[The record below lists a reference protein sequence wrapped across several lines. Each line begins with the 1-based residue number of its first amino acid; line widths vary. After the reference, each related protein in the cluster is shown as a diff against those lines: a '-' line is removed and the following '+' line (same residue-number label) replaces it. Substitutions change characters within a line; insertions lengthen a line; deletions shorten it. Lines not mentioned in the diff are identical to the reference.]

1 MRTALLA
8 TTILSLAFASPALAA
23 RGAITPV
30 AAVAAAAPV
39 PLGQLTDAVRPAAY
53 RLDLTVDPAQERFSG
68 HVEIEATLKTAS
80 KFVDL
85 HGRDLA
91 IRKAVAS
98 VGGKAFAGS
107 WTVLDTSGVARLTFA
122 EPLPAGPVTFTF
134 DYDAPFE
141 SSPAGMFRVK
151 VGDDWYSWTQFESID
166 GRAAFPSFDEPGFKT
181 PFTVT
186 LRTKPGKWRSAMLP
200 KYPGRWKMASKST
213 VLRRPCR
220 SRPIWW
226 R

>member
-8 TTILSLAFASPALAA
+8 AAILSLACTSPALAA
-23 RGAITPV
+23 PGAGTPA
-30 AAVAAAAPV
+30 AAVGAEAPV

-68 HVEIEATLKTAS
+68 HVEIDTTLKTAS

-91 IRKAVAS
+91 VRKAVAS
-98 VGGKAFAGS
+98 VGGKSFAGS
-107 WTVLDTSGVARLTFA
+107 WTVLDRTGVARLIFA
-122 EPLPAGPVTFTF
+122 EPLPAGPVTFAF

-151 VGDDWYSWTQFESID
+151 VGDEI
-166 GRAAFPSFDEPGFKT
+166 GRAS
-181 PFTVT
+181 
-186 LRTKPGKWRSAMLP
+186 
-200 KYPGRWKMASKST
+200 
-213 VLRRPCR
+213 CR
-220 SRPIWW
+220 ERV
-226 R
+226 